1 MQKALRLLV
10 LALVTVA
17 FAGAG
22 FAADKSMEKTEKAS
36 SDTKSTTKAKSVT
49 TTGEVTSVDAKAGTL
64 TVKGKDKDINL
75 NATSRAKA
83 ALGHIKAGDTVKV
96 TYTEKDGQLNASS
109 VSLVKDRPKSKDTAS
124 DKTSSKSD
132 MSKSDMSKTK

>member
-1 MQKALRLLV
+1 MKKVLRLLV
-10 LALVTVA
+10 LAFVTVA

-22 FAADKSMEKTEKAS
+22 FAADKAADKSMDKS
-36 SDTKSTTKAKSVT
+36 SETKSTTKSKSVT
-49 TTGEVTSVDAKAGTL
+49 TTGEVTAIDAKAGTL
-64 TVKGKDKDINL
+64 TVKGKDKDMNL

-109 VSLVKDRPKSKDTAS
+109 VSLVKDRPKSTKAS
-124 DKTSSKSD
+124 DSSSD
-132 MSKSDMSKTK
+132 KMSNKASDTTKTK